1 MKKIAHAILIA
12 TLTIV
17 MNSCEKMLEINPRHA
32 IDAGD
37 ALTSEAAL
45 TAATNGVYAR
55 LREVS
60 LYGRDLIAIPDV
72 LADNTINTLAGN
84 RLVREWNNEIGYH
97 LTNWQQSYYGIN
109 QINLNLEALDALEAD
124 DAFKSSIRGQNLF
137 LRALFYHNLMR
148 AYTYD
153 PTAIVREQNRGGV
166 PIMRKGVIA
175 VEEIEYPSR
184 SSIEEVY
191 EQIYNDLTDA
201 YKLLE
206 AESNSRG
213 PFFATRGAVAALF
226 SRVALYNGD
235 YDRVI
240 VEGENA
246 ISSGVSIFPDA
257 SGLVA
262 SWRSERH
269 PESFFEIPFATPDN
283 VGSNESLR
291 ATYMTRTTVT
301 STTTASHGNIVL
313 SEDLLAQY
321 DANDLRLEFV
331 QRGLGANANRYE
343 INKFASKNGVP
354 NLDNVPVIRHAEVV
368 LNMAEAYAGNEQWAN
383 ANRELN
389 KIRTRAN
396 LPAVNLQGQAL
407 KDEILLQRRIEF
419 AFEGHRFFDLKRLG
433 LPIVKDGRTMDFED
447 FRMLSRIPVRER
459 EINDNLEQNFGY

>member
-1 MKKIAHAILIA
+1 MKKIGHAIVIA

-17 MNSCEKMLEINPRHA
+17 LSSCEKLLEINPKQS
-32 IDAGD
+32 IDANE
-37 ALTSEAAL
+37 ALTSKESI
-45 TAATNGVYAR
+45 TASTNGVYAR

-72 LADNTINTLAGN
+72 LADNTLNTLAGN

-97 LTNWQQSYYGIN
+97 LSNWQQSYYGIN

-137 LRALFYHNLMR
+137 LRALLYHNLMR
-148 AYTYD
+148 AYAYD
-153 PTAIVREQNRGGV
+153 PTAVVQSQNKGGV
-166 PIMRKGVIA
+166 PILLKGVIA
-175 VEEIEYPSR
+175 VEEIEYASR
-184 SSIEEVY
+184 ASIDDV
-191 EQIYNDLTDA
+191 
-201 YKLLE
+201 YKLIYDDLE
-206 AESNSRG
+206 EAYDLLASENNSRG

-235 YDRVI
+235 YDKVI
-240 VEGENA
+240 TEGENA
-246 ISSGVSIFPDA
+246 VSSGVAAFPDA

-283 VGSNESLR
+283 MGSNESLR
-291 ATYMTRTTVT
+291 ATYMTRTTLN
-301 STTTASHGNIVL
+301 STTPASHGNIVL

-321 DANDLRLEFV
+321 DPNDLRLQFV
-331 QRGLGANANRYE
+331 QQGLGANVNRYE

-354 NLDNVPVIRHAEVV
+354 NLDNVPVIRYAEVV
-368 LNMAEAYAGNEQWAN
+368 LNMAEAYAGNEQWPD

-447 FRMLSRIPVRER
+447 FRVLSRIPVREL